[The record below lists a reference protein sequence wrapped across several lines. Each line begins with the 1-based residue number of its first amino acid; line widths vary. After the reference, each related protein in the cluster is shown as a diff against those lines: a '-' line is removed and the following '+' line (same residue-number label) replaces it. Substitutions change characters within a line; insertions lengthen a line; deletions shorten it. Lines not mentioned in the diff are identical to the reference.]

1 MKIKY
6 LLTLLVSA
14 VLLFSCSPESS
25 FSSSSSTSN
34 NTGNFSVDGVAAT
47 SPTTTA
53 KITDNLMSVNLKT
66 SAGDQV
72 DVVFNTNGNL
82 ASATLVTADGTTY
95 KNYKF
100 YAANYF
106 TFHLDSYNESSRRV
120 KVSFSGKLY
129 LDNES
134 LTSEFKN
141 ISGSFEATC
150 RNIAPLV
157 GGLEIKC
164 KINNTQWY
172 QTNAWYNG
180 SDATYRWVSDN
191 EYLIITTVNSTSM
204 IGEYTFSPG
213 SSNKFE
219 LAKFDTNDLQYK
231 VYNCTGSYSVTGNQV
246 YNEFLGQNIVS
257 GTYSFTAVNPANLSE
272 QITVSDGV
280 FKQIFTQE

>member
-1 MKIKY
+1 MKIRH
-6 LLTLLVSA
+6 LFILIVSA
-14 VLLFSCSPESS
+14 VLLFSCTPESS
-25 FSSSSSTSN
+25 FSTSTTSSN
-34 NTGNFSVDGVAAT
+34 NTGNFSIGGVAAT

-53 KITDNLMSVNLKT
+53 KITENLILVNLKT
-66 SAGDQV
+66 SDNHQL
-72 DVVFNTNGNL
+72 DVEFNTNGNL
-82 ASATLVTADGTTY
+82 ASATLVTADGTIY

-129 LDNES
+129 LNNENLS
-134 LTSEFKN
+134 SEFKN

-164 KINNTQWY
+164 KINNNQWY
-172 QTNAWYNG
+172 QTNAWYDG
-180 SDATYRWVSDN
+180 SNATYRWVSDN
-191 EYLIITTVNSTSM
+191 EYLIITTVNSTSV

-246 YNEFLGQNIVS
+246 YNEFLGQNIVT
-257 GTYSFTAVNPANLSE
+257 GTYNFTAVNPANPSE